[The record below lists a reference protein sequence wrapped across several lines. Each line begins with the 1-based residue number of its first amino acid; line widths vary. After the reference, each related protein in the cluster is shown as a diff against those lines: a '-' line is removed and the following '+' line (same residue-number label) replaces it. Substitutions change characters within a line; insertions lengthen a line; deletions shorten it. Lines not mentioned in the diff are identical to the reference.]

1 MNVSGVKVFRRFS
14 ISVTV
19 GLNTITQLPY
29 EQNDTRMKNFRFFCE
44 KKALEKKFLN
54 LQSLILVF
62 NDLWLK
68 LTR

>member
-29 EQNDTRMKNFRFFCE
+29 EQNDTRMKNFRFFCG
-44 KKALEKKFLN
+44 KKRFGEEIFKFTK
-54 LQSLILVF
+54 F
-62 NDLWLK
+62 NISF
-68 LTR
+68 